1 MFIIYKKRQKS
12 AGCFTKRPLKNYQFW
27 YMINYI
33 PRKQEVQ
40 YMDRIIRQILQID
53 ADAQQKLQDAYRRRE
68 ELISKAD
75 KEAEEEAEKLRRHC
89 EEKIEAIR
97 ATEQQTAEDEIRQIR
112 ENADRQVV
120 ALEKEFAAMEPVW
133 LNEIVQSII
142 G

>member
-1 MFIIYKKRQKS
+1 
-12 AGCFTKRPLKNYQFW
+12 
-27 YMINYI
+27 
-33 PRKQEVQ
+33 
-40 YMDRIIRQILQID
+40 MDRIIRQILQID

-68 ELISKAD
+68 ELISQAD
-75 KEAEEEAEKLRRHC
+75 KEAAEEAEKLRRHC

>member
-1 MFIIYKKRQKS
+1 M
-12 AGCFTKRPLKNYQFW
+12 
-27 YMINYI
+27 
-33 PRKQEVQ
+33 
-40 YMDRIIRQILQID
+40 
-53 ADAQQKLQDAYRRRE
+53 
-68 ELISKAD
+68 ISKAD